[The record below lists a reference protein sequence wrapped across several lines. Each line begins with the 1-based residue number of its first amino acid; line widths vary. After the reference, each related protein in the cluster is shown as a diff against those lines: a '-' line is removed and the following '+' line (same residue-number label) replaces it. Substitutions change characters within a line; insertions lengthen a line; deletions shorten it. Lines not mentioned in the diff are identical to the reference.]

1 MNITADDI
9 IEILEKVGKKKSIA
23 MDFEEAS
30 TELTDSKLSGI
41 PYIPEGG
48 EWPVDKGTGNKLY
61 LMLQINFA
69 QVPKMEN
76 YPEKGLLQIYVADDD
91 LSGLDFDNQKD
102 QVAWRIIYHE
112 NTDNAMDIDD
122 IKKLMPNPD
131 EAEDTVM
138 LPFDPKKEY
147 KVIFVEEEQFPNVDT
162 MEMDKIFEEFIEPK
176 LGIESYSDLD
186 DEVAEEFYEK
196 ICSGGSRIGGYPFF
210 TQWEIRDKDD
220 ENKLFIQLDSLY
232 DSKEDILMWGD
243 SGVANFF
250 ITDEDLKNRNFED
263 VIYNWDC
270 Y

>member
-1 MNITADDI
+1 
-9 IEILEKVGKKKSIA
+9 
-23 MDFEEAS
+23 
-30 TELTDSKLSGI
+30 
-41 PYIPEGG
+41 
-48 EWPVDKGTGNKLY
+48 
-61 LMLQINFA
+61 
-69 QVPKMEN
+69 
-76 YPEKGLLQIYVADDD
+76 
-91 LSGLDFDNQKD
+91 
-102 QVAWRIIYHE
+102 
-112 NTDNAMDIDD
+112 MDIDE

-176 LGIESYSDLD
+176 LGIESYSDLE

-250 ITDEDLKNRNFED
+250 IIDEDLKNRNFED